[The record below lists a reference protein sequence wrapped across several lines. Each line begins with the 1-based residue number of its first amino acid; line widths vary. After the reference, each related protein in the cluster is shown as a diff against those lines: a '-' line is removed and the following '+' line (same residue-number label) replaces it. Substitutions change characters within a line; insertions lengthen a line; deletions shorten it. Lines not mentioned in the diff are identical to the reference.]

1 MWFNFFK
8 HKKKVEEPKT
18 FEGRFISDDEI
29 NEMVK
34 PKKESFIKQ
43 EMTEI
48 NEMMSKVRQYFE

>member
-1 MWFNFFK
+1 MWFNFLK
-8 HKKKVEEPKT
+8 HKKVVEEPKT

-29 NEMVK
+29 KEMVK

>member
-8 HKKKVEEPKT
+8 HKKKVEEPKI
-18 FEGRFISDDEI
+18 FDGRFISDEEI
-29 NEMVK
+29 KEMVK

-48 NEMMSKVRQYFE
+48 NDMMSKVRQYFE